1 MPTGRN
7 WMVFIYINLG
17 FVLILSSVYVLLT
30 ISNVQQNWA
39 AYRCDAL
46 LMPFAGLIMQPTLP
60 PNQTASEYTK
70 ANFQY
75 CTQNMMNDSMGEFT
89 QPLEYNNY
97 AASVNATNTT
107 NSVNDA
113 RINSSN
119 VRSTMNNLTTT
130 LGNVFTNAQA
140 SSTTTGAYNQSVS
153 SKMGVASSSVNSSG
167 KSYMNSLKSA
177 PKTLGG

>member
-17 FVLILSSVYVLLT
+17 FVLILSSVYILLT
-30 ISNVQQNWA
+30 ISNVQQNWS

-60 PNQTASEYTK
+60 PNQTVSEYTQQ
-70 ANFQY
+70 NFQY
-75 CTQNMMNDSMGEFT
+75 CTQNMMSSSMGEFL

-119 VRSTMNNLTTT
+119 VRNSMNNLTTS
-130 LGNVFTNAQA
+130 LGNVFSNAQA
-140 SSTTTGAYNQSVS
+140 NSTQTSAYNQSVS
-153 SKMGVASSSVNSSG
+153 SKMGVASSSVSSSG
-167 KSYMNSLKSA
+167 NTYMSALSSA
-177 PKTLGG
+177 PKTL